1 MTAKKSVYIE
11 SMKSQLDDLNASMNK
26 LEAKAAE
33 AKADARDTYLEEMRK
48 LRHQSKLAGAKLDE
62 LKAAGEDNWK
72 AMTTEMDK
80 VREAFVHSF
89 NYFKSQV

>member
-1 MTAKKSVYIE
+1 MTTKNVYIE
-11 SMKSQLDDLNASMNK
+11 KMKSQLDELNASMNK
-26 LEAKAAE
+26 LDARADE
-33 AKADARDTYLEEMRK
+33 AKADAHDAYLEEMRK
-48 LRHQSKLAGAKLDE
+48 LRHQSKLASAKLDE

>member
-1 MTAKKSVYIE
+1 MTTKNVYIDA
-11 SMKSQLDDLNASMNK
+11 MKAQLDELNANMNK
-26 LEAKAAE
+26 LDAKAKE
-33 AKADARDTYLEEMRK
+33 AKADARDAYLEEMRK
-48 LRHQSKLAGAKLDE
+48 LRHQSKVAGAKLDE

-72 AMTTEMDK
+72 TMTTEMEK

>member
-1 MTAKKSVYIE
+1 MTTKNVYIE
-11 SMKSQLDDLNASMNK
+11 KMKSQLDELNANMNK
-26 LEAKAAE
+26 LEAKATE
-33 AKADARDTYLEEMRK
+33 AKADARDAYLEKMRK

-62 LKAAGEDNWK
+62 LKTASEDSWDIMV
-72 AMTTEMDK
+72 AEMDK